1 MKNLTKWYDGSKYMG
16 IGVDSV
22 LTLKDV
28 CKVLDASVLTGE
40 DSLEMTVLSA
50 CGSDLMS
57 DVLAFTKER
66 TLLLTGLTNL
76 QVIRTADISDLSA
89 IVFVRGKI
97 PQPDLIAAAKERDIP
112 LLITNHPMYEACGL
126 LYQTGLRGCSS
137 RPVANHG

>member
-1 MKNLTKWYDGSKYMG
+1 MG

-40 DSLEMTVLSA
+40 DSLGMTVLSA

-89 IVFVRGKI
+89 IVFVRGKV
-97 PQPDLIAAAKERDIP
+97 PQPDLIAAAKEREIP

-126 LYQTGLRGCSS
+126 LYQMGLRGCSS

>member
-1 MKNLTKWYDGSKYMG
+1 MKNLTKWYDRSKYMG
-16 IGVDSV
+16 IGVDSL

-126 LYQTGLRGCSS
+126 LYQKGLRGCSS

>member
-1 MKNLTKWYDGSKYMG
+1 MIKANTGEAGWT
-16 IGVDSV
+16 SV
-22 LTLKDV
+22 LTLEEV
-28 CKVLDASVLTGE
+28 CKALDANVLTGE
-40 DSLEMTVLSA
+40 DSLQMMVFSA

-97 PQPDLIAAAKERDIP
+97 PQSDLIAAAGERNIP
-112 LLITNHPMYEACGL
+112 LLVTRYTLYEACGL
-126 LYQTGLRGCSS
+126 LYKKGLKGCSGL
-137 RPVANHG
+137 PAMNHG